1 MNIADKTL
9 PLPKELHQGSSL
21 KGTIGCLY
29 AMAAWLVPSFI
40 IGYVWSGALSL
51 PLASTILITLAMGVV
66 GGYGILLTG
75 FMGHDGTHFSLHPN
89 KVVSSVLGIIVT
101 ASVPFYLLMGFT
113 ISHWN
118 HHKFTNTVKDPDSE
132 LFGKFNSWWSR
143 AILARPYS
151 FIVFAET
158 TFRLA
163 FDIPLSQPYTFPL
176 EKKTIRNLARFN
188 IITNVV
194 TFTLLFY
201 VLYAFPVY
209 GCGVLVV
216 YAFGSVISGLNPY
229 VEHDGT
235 GLGRGHDTRTSVGPW
250 LDFFLMGNNYHL
262 EHHLYPTIPFYNLKK
277 AYRHLAKEGYY
288 GIDRHQTRGAWST
301 YLYTSG
307 KYPYPQYPVE
317 ELRKPAPSDI
327 STSRTDTPT
336 PKHHGE
342 Q

>member
-1 MNIADKTL
+1 MNAADKTL
-9 PLPKELHQGSSL
+9 ALPKELHQGSSL

-29 AMAAWLVPSFI
+29 AMAAWLVPTFI
-40 IGYVWSGALSL
+40 IGYLWSGVEI
-51 PLASTILITLAMGVV
+51 PLIAKVIISLAMGVV

-89 KVVSSVLGIIVT
+89 KVLSSMLGIIVT

-132 LFGKFNSWWSR
+132 LFSKFKTLFSR
-143 AILARPYS
+143 ALLARPYS

-188 IITNVV
+188 IATNIV
-194 TFTLLFY
+194 TMALLVW
-201 VLYAFPVY
+201 VLVAFPIY
-209 GCGVLVV
+209 GYSVLLV

-235 GLGRGHDTRTSVGPW
+235 DLGRGHDTRTSSGPW

-277 AYRHLAKEGYY
+277 AYQHLEKEGYY
-288 GIDRHQTRGAWST
+288 KVDRHQTRGAWKT
-301 YLYTSG
+301 YLFTAS
-307 KYPYPQYPVE
+307 KYPYPNYP
-317 ELRKPAPSDI
+317 I
-327 STSRTDTPT
+327 
-336 PKHHGE
+336 
-342 Q
+342 